1 MECEQRG
8 HLVSDDDLN
17 FLKTKLKPQKIL
29 CESQLNF
36 ADSTKTFFVNG
47 KDTTY
52 KQIKN
57 MYYTRFKANEL
68 RKEYESENNT
78 KYDYVFQARLDL
90 IFNSKMKFLSI
101 YNNEIQ
107 QRINDIDNII
117 FYSWT
122 GDNQFFNTPQLSRGG
137 TDILYF
143 GSPNAMNKLYNL
155 YENLDFINLNAKC
168 KFFDYFWLYNAIRQ
182 GMEIASF
189 NFYLE
194 KDYNI
199 LRTKEALDY
208 INKRKKTNKL
218 KKIIN
223 CFKGEFKKPSQ
234 H

>member
-122 GDNQFFNTPQLSRGG
+122 GDNQFFNTPQLSR
-137 TDILYF
+137 
-143 GSPNAMNKLYNL
+143 
-155 YENLDFINLNAKC
+155 
-168 KFFDYFWLYNAIRQ
+168 
-182 GMEIASF
+182 
-189 NFYLE
+189 
-194 KDYNI
+194 
-199 LRTKEALDY
+199 
-208 INKRKKTNKL
+208 
-218 KKIIN
+218 
-223 CFKGEFKKPSQ
+223 
-234 H
+234 